1 MAAALWCAGLAAC
14 VSTPAERPEKG
25 LKVLIFA
32 GTSCPMSNARI
43 PRLIELA
50 SQHPQAEFALVYPNW
65 NESAEEAADHAGRFG
80 WPHAAVK
87 DADHVLADRYGVERV
102 PTAVV
107 LQDGRVRYKGRIDD
121 HKSEEFVKSRD
132 LARVLEELA
141 AGRPVGVPGTPVEGC
156 LVARRA
162 RASNEAVTYAR
173 DAAPVLN
180 RHCVTCH
187 QPGGAGP
194 VSFADSATASAWAA
208 NIKSAVTDGRMP
220 PWKPTS
226 NHGMYHNE
234 RRLAKEE
241 IETLARWA
249 DAGAPAGDLSAAP
262 APPIKAGGGW
272 VLGEPDAVLKVETPF
287 EVEAKGRDVYRCYV
301 LRTNFGENKWIAAVE
316 VRVGNPRV
324 VHHIISY
331 LDTLGQAQAKDRAD
345 EAPGYK
351 SNGAGPGILPT
362 GTLGGWA
369 PGNFPRRLPEGV
381 AHELPRGAAIVL
393 ETHYHKSGRPEVDR
407 GTEIGLYFAKGP
419 VRKQVRYRVIMNR
432 RFTIPAGEAAH
443 EISATWRVGEDV
455 HALDVMP
462 HMHLLGREARVS
474 ARLPDGRERDLV
486 SIRDWDF
493 NWQETYQFKEPLPLP
508 RGTVVTHRA
517 VYDNSDRNPVN
528 PSRPPKP
535 ARWGEQ
541 TTDEMCIAFIGYTL
555 DREDLSR

>member
-1 MAAALWCAGLAAC
+1 MAGALACACLAGCA
-14 VSTPAERPEKG
+14 SRGFETPDKG
-25 LKVLIFA
+25 LRVLVFA

-43 PRLIELA
+43 PRLIEIA
-50 SQHPQAEFALVYPNW
+50 SKHPEAKFALVNSNR
-65 NESAEEAADHAGRFG
+65 NESADEAADHARRFD
-80 WPHAAVK
+80 WPHEAVK
-87 DADHVLADRYGVERV
+87 DSDHRLADRYGVERV

-121 HKSEEFVKSRD
+121 HKAEEFVKSRD
-132 LARVLEELA
+132 LARALEELA
-141 AGRPVGVPGTPVEGC
+141 AGRPVSVPETPVEGC
-156 LVARRA
+156 AIARRVKA
-162 RASNEAVTYAR
+162 ASEAATYAR
-173 DAAPVLN
+173 DAAPILN

-194 VSFADSATASAWAA
+194 VSFADYPTSSAWAA

-220 PWKPTS
+220 PWKPVS
-226 NHGMYHNE
+226 NPGMYHNE
-234 RRLAKEE
+234 RRLSKEE

-262 APPIKAGGGW
+262 APPIHAGGGW

-301 LRTNFGENKWIAAVE
+301 LRTNFEERKWVAAVE
-316 VRVGNPRV
+316 VRVGNSRV

-331 LDTLGQAQAKDRAD
+331 LDTFGQAEARDRAD
-345 EAPGYK
+345 DGPGYK
-351 SNGAGPGILPT
+351 SNGAGPGILPA

-369 PGNFPRRLPEGV
+369 PGNYPRRLPDGV

-393 ETHYHKSGRPEVDR
+393 ETHYHKSGRAEVDR
-407 GTEIGLYFAKGP
+407 GTEIALYFAKGP
-419 VRKQVRYRVIMNR
+419 VRKQVRYRLLMNR
-432 RFTIPAGEAAH
+432 RFTIPAGDAAH
-443 EISATWRVGEDV
+443 EVSATWRVGEDV

-462 HMHLLGREARVS
+462 HMHLLGREARVT
-474 ARLPDGRERDLV
+474 ATLADGREQDLL

-493 NWQETYQFKEPLPLP
+493 NWQETYQFKDPLPLP

-517 VYDNSDRNPVN
+517 VYDNSERNPVN

-541 TTDEMCIAFIGYTL
+541 TTDEMCIAFIAYTL